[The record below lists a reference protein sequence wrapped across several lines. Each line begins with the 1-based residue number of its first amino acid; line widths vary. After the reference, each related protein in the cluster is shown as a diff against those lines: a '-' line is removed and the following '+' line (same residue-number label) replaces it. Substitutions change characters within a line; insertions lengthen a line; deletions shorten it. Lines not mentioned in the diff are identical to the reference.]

1 MAEPAGDA
9 RGSRAPG
16 QERPLVVVAG
26 ESGKRGR
33 GPAGAGGAERVLLM
47 TPEEGETGGCL
58 FNVLF
63 RARTKG
69 TFQQKSAHISP
80 AGLRAVARGRA
91 PGVPQGLR
99 FLLGGV
105 VVVVVPAFLAA
116 ARPAVATMLGLVLP
130 LPHF

>member
-47 TPEEGETGGCL
+47 TP
-58 FNVLF
+58 
-63 RARTKG
+63 
-69 TFQQKSAHISP
+69 
-80 AGLRAVARGRA
+80 AGLHAVARGWA

-105 VVVVVPAFLAA
+105 VVVVVPALLAA